1 MLDLLDVLDCGDA
14 DKVGKRA
21 ELYKGYGLALLLSQ
35 PLRLFLP
42 IAALSG
48 LVEA

>member
-1 MLDLLDVLDCGDA
+1 MLDVLDCGDA

-21 ELYKGYGLALLLSQ
+21 EHYKGYGLALLLSQ